1 MTKPNLLDLNE
12 LVESNR
18 YQLSIH
24 SVETISEQEARLSI
38 LKTTATYERRRD
50 LCLHL
55 VAATAVITVVG
66 LCAWL
71 IIRGP
76 TSSDEVKWAIA
87 TLSAITAGFLG
98 FLTGKL
104 VKPLQS

>member
-1 MTKPNLLDLNE
+1 MKQPNQVNLNE

-24 SVETISEQEARLSI
+24 AAETLPEQEARLSI
-38 LKTTATYERRRD
+38 LRSAAEYERRRD

-55 VAATAVITVVG
+55 VAALVVITVVA

-71 IIRGP
+71 IITGFP
-76 TSSDEVKWAIA
+76 SSEEVRWAIA
-87 TLSAITAGFLG
+87 TLSAVMAGFLG

-104 VKPLQS
+104 MKPLQS

>member
-1 MTKPNLLDLNE
+1 MTKPNQLNLNE

-18 YQLSIH
+18 YQLSIY
-24 SVETISEQEARLSI
+24 SAETLPEQEARLSI

-55 VAATAVITVVG
+55 VAAITVITVVG

-71 IIRGP
+71 ILTGS
-76 TSSDEVKWAIA
+76 TSSDLMKWAIA
-87 TLSAITAGFLG
+87 TLSAVTAGFIG
-98 FLTGKL
+98 FLTGRL
-104 VKPLQS
+104 VRPLES

>member
-1 MTKPNLLDLNE
+1 MTKPNQLDLNE

-18 YQLSIH
+18 YQVSIY
-24 SVETISEQEARLSI
+24 SAETVTEQEARLSI
-38 LKTTATYERRRD
+38 LKTTAVYERRRD
-50 LCLHL
+50 FCLHL
-55 VAATAVITVVG
+55 VAAVAVITVVG

-76 TSSDEVKWAIA
+76 TSSDEVKWSIA
-87 TLSAITAGFLG
+87 TLSAVTAGFLG

-104 VKPLQS
+104 MKPLQS

>member
-1 MTKPNLLDLNE
+1 MTKPNQLDLNE

-18 YQLSIH
+18 YQLSIY
-24 SVETISEQEARLSI
+24 SAETVSEQEARLSI
-38 LKTTATYERRRD
+38 LKTSAVYERRRD

-55 VAATAVITVVG
+55 VAAIAVITVVG

-87 TLSAITAGFLG
+87 TLSAVTAGFLG

-104 VKPLQS
+104 MRPLQS

>member
-1 MTKPNLLDLNE
+1 MTKPGQLNLNDI
-12 LVESNR
+12 VESNR
-18 YQLSIH
+18 YQLSIYAA
-24 SVETISEQEARLSI
+24 ETLPEQEARLSI
-38 LKTTATYERRRD
+38 QKTIATYERRRD

-55 VAATAVITVVG
+55 VAAIAVMIVVG

-87 TLSAITAGFLG
+87 TLSAVTAGFLG

-104 VKPLQS
+104 VRPLQS